1 MVNTQKD
8 VWGLT
13 KDLMLSDEHLGQKV
27 YEIEKEVTYVVR
39 TLVIAKNDDEAFNKY
54 LNETETRECEGY
66 NAPNNSFDIV
76 SGAKEYSDH
85 KGTTLIGTVKKE
97 DEDEEDSLLEVA

>member
-1 MVNTQKD
+1 MSSDN
-8 VWGLT
+8 WGIT
-13 KDLMLSDEHLGQKV
+13 KDLMLSDEHIGQKV
-27 YEIEKEVTYVVR
+27 YQIEQEITYVVK
-39 TLVIAKNDDEAFNKY
+39 TQIIAKNDDEAFNKY
-54 LNETETRECEGY
+54 LECNETRNCDGY

-76 SGAKEYSDH
+76 SGAKEYVQH

>member
-1 MVNTQKD
+1 MISDN
-8 VWGLT
+8 WGLV
-13 KDLMLSDEHLGQKV
+13 KDLMIGDEHLGQKV
-27 YEIEKEVTYVVR
+27 YQIEKEVTYVVK

-54 LNETETRECEGY
+54 LECNETRNCEGY
-66 NAPNNSFDIV
+66 DAPNNSFDIV